1 MRKRLAATINVLIY
15 LFILSPILIII
26 PASFGDAEIIA
37 AIPERFSLRW
47 YRNFLDTP
55 ELVSAML
62 LSFRLAAVS
71 MAIALAIGLLAALAL
86 VRFRFPGRDAA
97 RALVMAPMVIPGLIL
112 GLALLIFFSRIRLA
126 GTFGSLVLAHVVVCV
141 PYAIRTLS
149 AGLQGMDEA
158 LVQAAMSL
166 GATRLV
172 AFRTITLPL
181 LKAAVLAS
189 AIFTFV
195 TSLDELVVTLFLTGP
210 RLSTLPVEMYNYIEV
225 TSDPTIAAISVLLIV
240 FTSAVVLIVERLVGF
255 GDLT

>member
-1 MRKRLAATINVLIY
+1 
-15 LFILSPILIII
+15 
-26 PASFGDAEIIA
+26 
-37 AIPERFSLRW
+37 
-47 YRNFLDTP
+47 
-55 ELVSAML
+55 
-62 LSFRLAAVS
+62 
-71 MAIALAIGLLAALAL
+71 
-86 VRFRFPGRDAA
+86 
-97 RALVMAPMVIPGLIL
+97 
-112 GLALLIFFSRIRLA
+112 
-126 GTFGSLVLAHVVVCV
+126 
-141 PYAIRTLS
+141 
-149 AGLQGMDEA
+149 MDEA